1 MNIIDIIVL
10 VIAIVGICREI
21 VVEISRKNELI
32 KFGILKKKDFITCLK
47 YEIKNL
53 KKEIDKLEEK
63 IKILQ
68 IKQKIIQQR
77 KDEVGGYFNLKLE
90 NRLKKYIKE
99 YFSLSKKYNNL
110 KKYYIEEIKKL
121 SVDKYSKILYS
132 TALYTFLLTCISYLT
147 VLFRYKVLYGKSFSN
162 INMTDNL
169 NIMYRI
175 IPNCLIIIIIAV
187 SISFI
192 MYQIQQFIIR
202 IFCPSEIKIY
212 VYEARKINSIILIIL
227 YIVYIVYFLYSVY
240 NIKSQEINKIIIPF
254 CSLFII
260 LIYSLKNIY
269 YKKSI
274 EIIKNAIVVIFVFLC
289 FVISIDEK
297 YYEVSLDNGSIIEGI
312 LISDTK
318 DRIKLIERE
327 IEKLNP
333 ELKIVEINKNNVI
346 RIKEPDNVKV
356 KFIPSCKND
365 RTCMDLLFAY
375 EDNNKIFIKL
385 FTSKENKENFKFD
398 KNDKIIIKAYN
409 IKAEKYDI
417 INEIKYL
424 EKYNTEENN
433 VIYNEEGAE
442 SSIIIKLNKNKNYDY
457 KNWRVFYIEKIN
469 IF

>member
-1 MNIIDIIVL
+1 
-10 VIAIVGICREI
+10 
-21 VVEISRKNELI
+21 
-32 KFGILKKKDFITCLK
+32 LKINKDDYDEELK
-47 YEIKNL
+47 YGMYLN
-53 KKEIDKLEEK
+53 KEI
-63 IKILQ
+63 I
-68 IKQKIIQQR
+68 
-77 KDEVGGYFNLKLE
+77 N
-90 NRLKKYIKE
+90 
-99 YFSLSKKYNNL
+99 
-110 KKYYIEEIKKL
+110 YYI
-121 SVDKYSKILYS
+121 V
-132 TALYTFLLTCISYLT
+132 
-147 VLFRYKVLYGKSFSN
+147 
-162 INMTDNL
+162 
-169 NIMYRI
+169 I
-175 IPNCLIIIIIAV
+175 ILIIILVIYN
-187 SISFI
+187 F
-192 MYQIQQFIIR
+192 FR
-202 IFCPSEIKIY
+202 IVIFN
-212 VYEARKINSIILIIL
+212 NSIILPRLSLSIL
-227 YIVYIVYFLYSVY
+227 AV
-240 NIKSQEINKIIIPF
+240 
-254 CSLFII
+254 
-260 LIYSLKNIY
+260 YSLKNIY
-269 YKKSI
+269 YKNI
-274 EIIKNAIVVIFVFLC
+274 GLIKFFILLPSFL
-289 FVISIDEK
+289 FIMISIPEK
-297 YYEVSLDNGSIIEGI
+297 YYEVSLDNGNIIKGI

-327 IEKLNP
+327 IEELNP

-469 IF
+469 IS

>member
-1 MNIIDIIVL
+1 MNKIDIIVL
-10 VIAIVGICREI
+10 FIAIIGIFIEI
-21 VVEISRKNELI
+21 VVEILKKNKLI
-32 KFGILKKKDFITCLK
+32 KFGILRKKDYRMGLK

-53 KKEIDKLEEK
+53 KKKNDKLEEK
-63 IKILQ
+63 IKSLN
-68 IKQKIIQQR
+68 IKQQIMQQR
-77 KDEVGGYFNLKLE
+77 KDEVGRYFNLKFK

-110 KKYYIEEIKKL
+110 KKYYIEENKKL
-121 SVDKYSKILYS
+121 GVDKYSKILCS
-132 TALYTFLLTCISYLT
+132 TALYTFLLTCVSYMT

-162 INMTDNL
+162 IDMTDNL

-175 IPNCLIIIIIAV
+175 MPNCLFIVIIAFF
-187 SISFI
+187 ISFI

-202 IFCPSEIKIY
+202 IFCSSEIKIY
-212 VYEARKINSIILIIL
+212 VYEARIINSIILIIL
-227 YIVYIVYFLYSVY
+227 DIYFLYSVY
-240 NIKSQEINKIIIPF
+240 NIKSQGINKIIIPF
-254 CSLFII
+254 WSLFII

-269 YKKSI
+269 YRKSI

-289 FVISIDEK
+289 FVMSIDEK
-297 YYEVSLDNGSIIEGI
+297 YYEVSLDNDSIIEGI

-356 KFIPSCKND
+356 KFIPSCKNN
-365 RTCMDLLFAY
+365 RTCMDLLSAY
-375 EDNNKIFIKL
+375 ESNNKIFIKL

-409 IKAEKYDI
+409 IKTEKYDI
-417 INEIKYL
+417 INKIKYL
-424 EKYNTEENN
+424 EKYDAAENN
-433 VIYNEEGAE
+433 VIYNEEGDE
-442 SSIIIKLNKNKNYDY
+442 FGMIIKLDKNYDY
-457 KNWRVFYIEKIN
+457 KNWRVFYIEKNQYIPKN
-469 IF
+469 I